1 MTDVFREETT
11 EVFPGPCTDGHCPE
25 PTEIVCIKT
34 NKVFDFVFQQ
44 ESRDECFDVPT
55 ACPNPVSVNCRIDT
69 TRTTCQE
76 VGTRV
81 PVPNS
86 GGLFTVTLLIRVFA
100 TINVVDRSGTV
111 CPIDVVLPI
120 VKAVNLCAPSGT
132 SVECDVTAICTCAL
146 TTVGTASRVCCAFQ
160 LCLVISAIAMVHLL
174 VPSFGFCVPASAL
187 SPERVA
193 PQCPPPLPPQCPF
206 FPAQTTVTT
215 PISPLTVLP
224 VTTTVTSTSEFSST
238 AVSSSS

>member
-25 PTEIVCIKT
+25 PTEILCIKT

-55 ACPNPVSVNCRIDT
+55 SCHRPVSVNCRIDPQ
-69 TRTTCQE
+69 RTTCEE

-81 PVPNS
+81 PVPNN

-100 TINVVDRSGTV
+100 TVNVVDASGTV

-120 VKAVNLCAPSGT
+120 VKAVNLCAPPGT
-132 SVECDVTAICTCAL
+132 TVECDVTAICTCAL
-146 TTVGTASRVCCAFQ
+146 TTVAERFRVCCAFQ
-160 LCLVISAIAMVHLL
+160 LCLVISAIALVHLL
-174 VPSFGFCVPASAL
+174 VPSFGFCVPAPAAAA
-187 SPERVA
+187 ERVA

-206 FPAQTTVTT
+206 PA
-215 PISPLTVLP
+215 P
-224 VTTTVTSTSEFSST
+224 TTTVTFPSLTTTSPLTTLSTTSTLSTSSLPST
-238 AVSSSS
+238 S